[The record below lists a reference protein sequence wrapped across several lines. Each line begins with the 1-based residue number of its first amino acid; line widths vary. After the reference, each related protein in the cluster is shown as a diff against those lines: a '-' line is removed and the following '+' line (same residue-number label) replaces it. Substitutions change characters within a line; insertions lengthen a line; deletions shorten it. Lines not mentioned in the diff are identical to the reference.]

1 MISKSLKISS
11 SFMKILFIFICFTN
25 LIYAN
30 NTPLKKIKLQLQWKY
45 QFQFAGFIMAKELGY
60 YKDKGLDVTII
71 EYNNTNSIK
80 DLEDGKIDYAINNSL
95 LAYHDKRL
103 NSVTLLATY
112 FQRSPL
118 VIIAQPEIKSALDLK
133 HKKIM
138 ISQNN
143 LYNSSLSIL
152 FEYFNINET
161 NTKFVNPS
169 FDLKDFVNKE
179 VDAFTGFRSNEVFE
193 LRQKKVPFNLIDPIE
208 YGFSTNAINLFASHQ
223 KVTNN
228 PKQINDFLEATK
240 KGWIYSLDH
249 IDEVAKIIHEKYRP
263 SVSLE
268 NLVYEGKITKEM
280 MLPDLYDIGEINRD
294 FVLKTFHQLQKSN
307 KIALNETTEKIMLHE
322 NNHKDISELFVSLI
336 KKILHIIDFT
346 TAISVLVF
354 VLVLIRIRKY
364 WIERLQ
370 VEIDK
375 QNLIQERFSFALEGS
390 NDGLWD
396 WNLLTNEVYYS
407 PRWKQ
412 IIGYSEF
419 EIENSL
425 SSWERLIH
433 PDDLVSS
440 MEVINELLISNDKN
454 QKFNLKFRM
463 LHKNGYYVP
472 ILSRA
477 KKIYN
482 EQNKLIRFVGTH
494 VDLSQIVAMEDAY
507 RRERD
512 RSQLYLDTAEV
523 LLVALDINGNVTMLN
538 RKGEELL
545 GYKEDEILGKSWFEL
560 GLLPND
566 TEEKIR
572 HFFEKL
578 ITLTEIS
585 HESIEHAIINKKG
598 KEIILSFRN
607 ALLFDDNKKVIGILS
622 SGVDI
627 TKQISTERE
636 LQKQNEQLYRS
647 EKMIAMGEM
656 IGNIAHQWRQPLSVI
671 SSLASAISFK
681 KEYGKLNDVDI
692 IPYMEQIVDQTNYL
706 SKTID
711 DFRNFIKGDTSK
723 DLVNITSLCDKT
735 LSITTPSLHNNYIKV
750 ITNIDPN
757 ATIIAHENEL
767 MQALINIINN
777 AKDALIVNDT
787 IDERYIFIEAKMVNE
802 KCEIKIK
809 DNGGGIKPASLG
821 RIFEPYYTTKHQSQ
835 GTGLG
840 LSMTHKIIT
849 ELHNGTLAASNV
861 TFTYQN
867 EDFTG
872 ACFTIVL

>member
-1 MISKSLKISS
+1 MSLKFRSNHLL
-11 SFMKILFIFICFTN
+11 FVKIFLLFAFFVTSV
-25 LIYAN
+25 YGDSK
-30 NTPLKKIKLQLQWKY
+30 PLEKVKLQLQWKY

-60 YKDKGLDVTII
+60 YQDKGLDVELI

-95 LAYHDKRL
+95 LAYHDKKL
-103 NSVTLLATY
+103 NNVTLLATY

-133 HKKIM
+133 QKKIM
-138 ISQNN
+138 ISENN

-152 FEYFNINET
+152 FEYFNINDT
-161 NTKFVNPS
+161 NTKFIPPS
-169 FDLKDFVNKE
+169 FNLKDFIGRD

-193 LRQKKVPFNLIDPIE
+193 LTQKKVPFTLIDPVE
-208 YGFSTNAINLFASHQ
+208 YGFSTNAINLFASHK
-223 KVTNN
+223 KVANN
-228 PKQINDFLEATK
+228 PKQIEDFLEATK
-240 KGWIYSLDH
+240 KGWIYSLEH

-268 NLVYEGKITKEM
+268 NLVYEGKVTKEM
-280 MLPDLYDIGEINRD
+280 MLLDLYDIGAINHT

-307 KIALNETTEKIMLHE
+307 KISQDQTASKIMLDDT
-322 NNHKDISELFVSLI
+322 NHKGVYEIFVSLI
-336 KKILHIIDFT
+336 KKIIENIDIT
-346 TAISVLVF
+346 IASAIF
-354 VLVLIRIRKY
+354 AFILILLYLRRY
-364 WIERLQ
+364 WLDRLQ

-375 QNLIQERFSFALEGS
+375 QQLIQERFSFALEGS

-396 WNLLTNEVYYS
+396 WDLVTNEVYYS

-412 IIGYSEF
+412 IIGYNEN

-425 SSWERLIH
+425 SSWKKLID
-433 PDDLVSS
+433 PQDLKHSL
-440 MEVINELLISNDKN
+440 EVIEELLKSDDKGE
-454 QKFNLKFRM
+454 KFNLKFRM
-463 LHKNGYYVP
+463 LHKDGHFVP

-482 EQNKLIRFVGTH
+482 DKDELIRLVGTH
-494 VDLSQIVAMEDAY
+494 VDLSEIVAMEDAY
-507 RRERD
+507 KREMIK
-512 RSQLYLDTAEV
+512 SQLYLDTAEV
-523 LLVALDINGNVTMLN
+523 LLVALDIRGNVTMLN

-545 GYKEDEILGKSWFEL
+545 GYKEEEIVGKSWFQL
-560 GLLPND
+560 RLLPKD
-566 TEEKIR
+566 IEENMH
-572 HFFEKL
+572 HFFENL
-578 ITLTEIS
+578 LTLREIS
-585 HESIEHAIINKKG
+585 HESIEHPIINKNDE
-598 KEIILSFRN
+598 EIILSFRN
-607 ALLFDDNKKVIGILS
+607 SLLFDDNQKVIGVLS

-627 TKQISTERE
+627 TKQIATERE

-656 IGNIAHQWRQPLSVI
+656 IGNIAHQWRQPLTVI

-681 KEYGKLNDVDI
+681 KEYGRLNEDDI
-692 IPYMEQIVDQTNYL
+692 IPYMGQIVDQTNYL
-706 SKTID
+706 SNTID
-711 DFRNFIKGDTSK
+711 DFRNFIKGDTSEN
-723 DLVNITSLCDKT
+723 LISIASLCDKT
-735 LSITTPSLHNNYIKV
+735 LSITAPSLHNNYISV

-777 AKDALIVNDT
+777 SKDVLVGNET
-787 IDERYIFIEAKMVNE
+787 IEDRYIFIDAIMINK
-802 KCEIKIK
+802 KCEIKVK
-809 DNGGGIKPASLG
+809 DNGGGIKPSLLN
-821 RIFEPYYTTKHQSQ
+821 RIFEPYFTTKHQSQ

-849 ELHNGTLAASNV
+849 ELHNGTIVASNES
-861 TFTYQN
+861 FTYQN
-867 EDFTG
+867 EQFCG